1 MKYIKYGFSSFTK
14 RIVTNLLIIFQ
25 LTFLFTGFNVV
36 IGNLNSRDILY
47 RPYEDIF
54 ANDGYLWWFDSQM
67 YDQLTGEY
75 IKSYEQCLEETLSQL
90 EGDFEYYRIY
100 ETDIYDDEGLRKPIR
115 LTFVDDRIY
124 DKLSLPLVAGKW
136 EKSNSDKA
144 YGVIMKNSYNYVVGS
159 EIDWNGR
166 KITISGVL
174 TDPTYIPTYNGSGDE
189 DNGVTKLFQSYK
201 SESAPFE
208 YVILPQ
214 STIPEGI
221 AETLY
226 NSAQIILVFKNSL
239 TDQQKSVNEQVLI
252 DSGPTSSFESFDSIR
267 EKSKIYMQEDFKKS
281 MPLIFCMWVITIIGL
296 VCSSAITT
304 LRLLRS
310 YAVYYM
316 CGAKWSDC
324 FIINAV
330 SSVISLAVSAGLTYC
345 ILTLGLANGYA
356 PQVGFVFKL
365 NNVIYTAAAA
375 IFMLILA
382 VIVPAIMLKHK
393 QPKTVISEMS
403 E

>member
-47 RPYEDIF
+47 RPYEDII
-54 ANDGYLWWFDSQM
+54 ANDGYLWWFDSQTH
-67 YDQLTGEY
+67 DPETGEF
-75 IKSYEQCLEETLSQL
+75 IKSYDQCLEETLSQL
-90 EGDFEYYRIY
+90 EGDFEYYRMY
-100 ETDIYDDEGLRKPIR
+100 EAEIRDDEGLNKTIR
-115 LTFVDDRIY
+115 LEFLDDRIY

-144 YGVIMKNSYNYVVGS
+144 YGVIMKNSYNYGVGS
-159 EIDWNGR
+159 EIEWSGGEF
-166 KITISGVL
+166 TISGVL
-174 TDPTYIPTYNGSGDE
+174 TDPTYIPTYNSWEADK
-189 DNGVTKLFQSYK
+189 GVTMLFESCK
-201 SESAPFE
+201 SSSSQYE

-214 STIPEGI
+214 SAISDFSDI
-221 AETLY
+221 NLF
-226 NSAQIILVFKNSL
+226 NSAQILISFNEPL
-239 TDQQKSVNEQVLI
+239 TDEQKAVNEKVLL
-252 DSGPTSSFESFDSIR
+252 DSGPTSGIESFDEIR
-267 EKSKIYMQEDFKKS
+267 KDSKIYQSEDFKKS

-304 LRLLRS
+304 LKLLRS

-330 SSVISLAVSAGLTYC
+330 SSLISVAVSAGLTYC

-356 PQVGFVFKL
+356 QEAGFVFRI
-365 NNVIYTAAAA
+365 NNVIYTALSALL
-375 IFMLILA
+375 MLVLA